1 MNATVEIRSLKA
13 TTRARIIAGK
23 VFVYLVMACMVVVCL
38 FPIVWIILSSFKTNA
53 EVFKGAFFPGQ
64 VNLDAYKYALN
75 MAPIMRFFVNSVFI
89 SVTAMLINVTA
100 VSMGAYAFS
109 RGVFKGKETLFTI
122 IMAAMV
128 LPSTAVIQPVYMQ
141 LRTLGMLDTKAGLIL
156 VYCCFGMP
164 VGLMLLRTFFSS
176 IPLETEESAAIDGAS
191 FVMTFVRISVPMA
204 KPGIAT
210 VMVLR
215 FLEYWNEFTYALVL
229 TTSVNNRTMPLSL
242 AYFVSSF
249 SFNYPAMF
257 AAITLSVLPALV
269 IFALFSRQVVNSM
282 VAGAVKG

>member
-1 MNATVEIRSLKA
+1 MNGNSEMRSLRA
-13 TTRARIIAGK
+13 TSPGK
-23 VFVYLVMACMVVVCL
+23 IFVYVVMVFMVAICL
-38 FPIVWIILSSFKTNA
+38 FPIVWIVLSSFKTNA
-53 EVFKGAFFPGQ
+53 EVFKGIFFPHQ

-75 MAPIMRFFVNSVFI
+75 MAPIMRFFGNSVFI
-89 SVTAMLINVTA
+89 SVTSMLINVTA

-109 RGVFKGKETLFTI
+109 RGRFKGKELLFSI

-141 LRTLGMLDTKAGLIL
+141 LRSLSLLDTKAGLIL

-164 VGLMLLRTFFSS
+164 VGLMLLRTFFSG
-176 IPLETEESAAIDGAS
+176 IPLEIEESASIDGAG
-191 FVMTFVRISVPMA
+191 FVKTFILISVPMA

-257 AAITLSVLPALV
+257 AAITLSVLPALL

-282 VAGAVKG
+282 VVGAVKG

>member
-1 MNATVEIRSLKA
+1 MV
-13 TTRARIIAGK
+13 
-23 VFVYLVMACMVVVCL
+23 CMVLVCL
-38 FPIVWIILSSFKTNA
+38 FPIVWIALSSFKTNA
-53 EVFKGAFFPGQ
+53 EVFRGIFFPQ
-64 VNLDAYKYALN
+64 RITIDAYKYALK
-75 MAPIMRFFVNSVFI
+75 MAPIMLFFTNSVFI
-89 SVTAMLINVTA
+89 SVVSMLINVAA

-109 RGVFKGKETLFTI
+109 RGRFKGKEVLFSI

-128 LPSTAVIQPVYMQ
+128 LPSTAIMQPVYMQ
-141 LRTLGMLDTKAGLIL
+141 LRALKLLDTKSGLIL

-164 VGLMLLRTFFSS
+164 VGLMLLRTFFYS
-176 IPLETEESAAIDGAS
+176 IPLEIEESAEIDGAG
-191 FVMTFVRISVPMA
+191 FVRTFTLIAVPMA

-229 TTSVNNRTMPLSL
+229 TTSVGNRTMPLSL

-257 AAITLSVLPALV
+257 AAITLSVLPALL
-269 IFALFSRQVVNSM
+269 IFSLFSKQVVNSM
-282 VAGAVKG
+282 VVGAVKG